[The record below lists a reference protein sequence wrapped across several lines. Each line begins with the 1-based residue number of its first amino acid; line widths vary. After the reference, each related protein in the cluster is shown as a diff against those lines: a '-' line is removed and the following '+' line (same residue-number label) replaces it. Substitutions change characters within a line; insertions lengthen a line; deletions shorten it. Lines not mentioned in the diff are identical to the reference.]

1 MAVALAFLLFERQ
14 PLNRNSRYFKRIVFV
29 LVLVV
34 LPLDTEVVIRKF
46 PLLVVFAFVDIRIVF
61 VRIFFSP
68 LFKIL
73 VTNKDIYNTIVKV

>member
-61 VRIFFSP
+61 VRIFFH
-68 LFKIL
+68 LFSKF
-73 VTNKDIYNTIVKV
+73 

>member
-46 PLLVVFAFVDIRIVF
+46 PLLVVFAFVGEYPKVCVNLQTD
-61 VRIFFSP
+61 VR
-68 LFKIL
+68 
-73 VTNKDIYNTIVKV
+73 